1 MVQFATQQGER
12 PFRENPGRPRQRKPH
27 RRNHEGDHELLPQR
41 NIVARVSPMCF
52 IHNKLRPHHFS
63 AKQPRPL
70 CTHGNARQP
79 HAATAFRVLSGR
91 LSSSTAR
98 RKSRCSI
105 NWHVVPDTGDQL
117 PNLVPE
123 AQVKSAASGRTRR
136 LDYLGLEKETK
147 DPLIIVE
154 TKRRRSPLPELAD
167 SGAVQSPDA
176 VSEKIGKALQRTPEA
191 IAETLAQALNGRPL
205 NGEWNEWLATLVD
218 YVRSV
223 TRRARRPPKRV
234 VVTDGDWLIIFTDP
248 ADAFLDGGQRRASA
262 IAVYQL
268 GQKGGL
274 ALSIEEASQVFQ
286 LLDYFQVL
294 GEIGPLLPEELP
306 FYLARTDVDRIMYGL
321 HIHYI
326 DKQTTYGRRIPEIR
340 VARAVLIRSKGGS
353 WFDVEAQGT
362 DHVVP
367 DSESRLAEHLRDV
380 GRDAKALLGRAKSS
394 LKMRKR
400 PTDVVDHYHS
410 HLAFESLGGV
420 KRLPDTGDLRTEAFL
435 MATGAV
441 THYLKRKPSV
451 AACPFHDH
459 EQCRRQNAPDP
470 SGPILTP
477 STNPRCFFVLGQA
490 HHCAH
495 GGVCAAKAHPVNE
508 SNRAR
513 CGLRSAE
520 DGQAFCEIYRFETHL
535 CCRTCV
541 FEEVCASTQIL
552 ALPCIAGEA
561 RH

>member
-1 MVQFATQQGER
+1 MTRARNADDFFEAYRNLRARYDEQIA
-12 PFRENPGRPRQRKPH
+12 PWLRELRHRYADPRTGALPPSLNEELEWH
-27 RRNHEGDHELLPQR
+27 RRAYFIDSLL
-41 NIVARVSPMCF
+41 
-52 IHNKLRPHHFS
+52 
-63 AKQPRPL
+63 
-70 CTHGNARQP
+70 
-79 HAATAFRVLSGR
+79 AAL
-91 LSSSTAR
+91 
-98 RKSRCSI
+98 
-105 NWHVVPDTGDQL
+105 NWHIVPDTSGQL

-123 AQVKSAASGRTRR
+123 MQVKSSASGRTRR
-136 LDYLGLEKETK
+136 LDYLGLENETK

-154 TKRRRSPLPELAD
+154 TKRRCSPLAELAD
-167 SGAVQSPDA
+167 LGAVGSAGA
-176 VSEKIGKALQRTPEA
+176 VPENIGKGLQRTPRA
-191 IAETLAQALNGRPL
+191 IAETLGQALNGRPL
-205 NGEWNEWLATLVD
+205 KGKWNKWLATLVD

-223 TRRARRPPKRV
+223 TRGARRPPKRV

-248 ADAFLDGGQRRASA
+248 ADAFLDGGQRKASA
-262 IAVYQL
+262 IEVYQL
-268 GQKGGL
+268 ARDGGL
-274 ALSIEEASQVFQ
+274 ALSIEEASQVFL

-321 HIHYI
+321 RIHYI
-326 DKQTTYGRRIPEIR
+326 DKQTTYGHRIPEIR
-340 VARAVLIRSKGGS
+340 VAPAVLIRSKGGS
-353 WFDVEAQGT
+353 WFDVEAQGK

-394 LKMRKR
+394 LKMRRR

-410 HLAFESLGGV
+410 HVAFKGLGGV

-435 MATGAV
+435 MATGAAA
-441 THYLKRKPSV
+441 HYLKRKPSV

-477 STNPRCFFVLGQA
+477 STNPRCFFVSGQD

-508 SNRAR
+508 SNRSR

-520 DGQAFCEIYRFETHL
+520 DGQAFCETYRFETHL

-541 FEEVCASTQIL
+541 LEEVCASTQIL
-552 ALPCIAGEA
+552 PLPCISGKA